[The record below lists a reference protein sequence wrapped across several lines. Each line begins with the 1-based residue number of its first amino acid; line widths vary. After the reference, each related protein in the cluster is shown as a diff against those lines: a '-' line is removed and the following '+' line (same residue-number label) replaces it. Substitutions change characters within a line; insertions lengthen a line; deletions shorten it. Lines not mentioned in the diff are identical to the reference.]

1 MKPRHLTIQ
10 DNHLYLNNHSLYEL
24 AHEYQTPL
32 YVYDEFELHER
43 MDEYKQLFKSKKFTT
58 EVVYASKAFLVPE
71 LCNIVNE
78 HGLWMDA
85 VSIGDLFIAN
95 YSKFPLNNIIF
106 HGNNKTND
114 ELIYAVENGVGIIVV
129 DNYDELIRLDQIAN
143 ERNTHVNTLFRVN
156 PGIDVHTHKYIK
168 TALYVSKFGESIYDE
183 KTINTILEAYKNS
196 LNVSLLGFHA
206 HIGSQIKEV
215 KPFISLIDK
224 MIEFTK
230 NIEDKYEIK
239 LPYLNLG
246 GGFGVKYYEEDNEIS
261 LAYVLEKMIKR
272 LEKTSKQLEYNLEKV
287 FIEPGR
293 SIVGTAGIT
302 LYECGFVKKTYGEKN
317 YLFINGGMT
326 DNIRPALYQA
336 KYAVDIVNK
345 AENEKNL
352 MVDIAGKC
360 CESGDLIATDTMI
373 PQAEPGDILAVYTTG
388 AYTYSMSSN
397 YNSITKPAVI
407 FVGKDVK
414 IVSKREKLED
424 LTRLF

>member
-1 MKPRHLTIQ
+1 
-10 DNHLYLNNHSLYEL
+10 
-24 AHEYQTPL
+24 
-32 YVYDEFELHER
+32 
-43 MDEYKQLFKSKKFTT
+43 
-58 EVVYASKAFLVPE
+58 
-71 LCNIVNE
+71 
-78 HGLWMDA
+78 
-85 VSIGDLFIAN
+85 
-95 YSKFPLNNIIF
+95 
-106 HGNNKTND
+106 
-114 ELIYAVENGVGIIVV
+114 
-129 DNYDELIRLDQIAN
+129 
-143 ERNTHVNTLFRVN
+143 
-156 PGIDVHTHKYIK
+156 
-168 TALYVSKFGESIYDE
+168 
-183 KTINTILEAYKNS
+183 
-196 LNVSLLGFHA
+196 
-206 HIGSQIKEV
+206 
-215 KPFISLIDK
+215 

-352 MVDIAGKC
+352 KVDIAGKC